1 MDIFIVDVDKFGDR
15 HDHVC
20 AHGKARKR
28 IEIISKVVKDLYHIF
43 VYNLQIPGDPPY
55 SLVFYFAIA
64 KDFHKRNPAL
74 LKTKKMFDRFIDIP
88 ITELDPIGTEGTVPF
103 EATPNPLPVAE
114 TTPPPNITA
123 AVDDSSRSTIHQ
135 AAIDPSMIDYDVIGE
150 AKVITSGTPKRAHA
164 GAEIQNTLT
173 PTGSSFSVS
182 ESSDKIDESQIS
194 TSSVASSNK
203 LPAPAPTSDSN
214 SAPSTSTPVTSTAG
228 DSSNPATSNATA
240 PSRKNVTQ
248 KSWAS

>member
-28 IEIISKVVKDLYHIF
+28 IEILSKVVRDLYHIF

-55 SLVFYFAIA
+55 SLVFYFALA

-88 ITELDPIGTEGTVPF
+88 ITALDPIGTEETVPV
-103 EATPNPLPVAE
+103 ETTPNPSPVAE
-114 TTPPPNITA
+114 TTTPNITA
-123 AVDDSSRSTIHQ
+123 AVDDSSRSTIPQ
-135 AAIDPSMIDYDVIGE
+135 VAIDPSMIDYDVIGE
-150 AKVITSGTPKRAHA
+150 AKVITSDAPKRAND
-164 GAEIQNTLT
+164 GADILNTPVDIT
-173 PTGSSFSVS
+173 PTRSFSSAS
-182 ESSDKIDESQIS
+182 ELSSAKIDEPQIS
-194 TSSVASSNK
+194 ISSVASSTMS
-203 LPAPAPTSDSN
+203 PAPAPASDSAG
-214 SAPSTSTPVTSTAG
+214 APSTSTPVTSAT
-228 DSSNPATSNATA
+228 DSSTPATTA

-248 KSWAS
+248 KSWTS